1 MQGSVR
7 EPDGLAFM
15 VCLTD
20 MGDKRRGIKGVGVRW
35 KLDRREVVRGVEDI
49 RFLRANRLNAR

>member
-1 MQGSVR
+1 MR